1 MRVVVTG
8 IGWNG
13 TIRRTA
19 VDTWC
24 LTELDRWEGIIEMVL
39 ACPPEYRAAPGRAV
53 YVIHAGDRAVMV
65 GEEDLTGSMAELVT
79 TMLTAGDPA

>member
-19 VDTWC
+19 VDPWC

-53 YVIHAGDRAVMV
+53 YVIHP
-65 GEEDLTGSMAELVT
+65 VT
-79 TMLTAGDPA
+79 AQSWWARKTSPARWPSW